1 MRRNGRGEKP
11 IWGCWV
17 QSFTSSGRYYDHR
30 PLQLFRLS
38 FTGKKIDQLISRR
51 HLGRNRRNVNHKSAN
66 LSTTLQA
73 AKRGLNCLIFSSSN
87 PYSPLILAYP
97 SIVCRGETIV
107 WRQQTMVWWEQ
118 TIVWCHQT
126 KLVLAADAQHRIHSI
141 DYMDEKTTNFLLPTI
156 KNQPYDLY
164 EKP

>member
-1 MRRNGRGEKP
+1 MCRNGRGKKP

-17 QSFTSSGRYYDHR
+17 QSFTSLGRYYDHR

-38 FTGKKIDQLISRR
+38 FTRKKIDPLISRR

-73 AKRGLNCLIFSSSN
+73 RRKEGSIALFSAV

-126 KLVLAADAQHRIHSI
+126 KPVLAADTQHRIHSI
-141 DYMDEKTTNFLLPTI
+141 DFVDEKTTNFLLPTI
-156 KNQPYDLY
+156 KNQPCDSH